1 MSINK
6 ETLKAMIRDF
16 QGFELSDEELEMI
29 RPELDNYLAELEL
42 LKELDLSDTL
52 SARLL
57 RAKEGGQVQ

>member
-1 MSINK
+1 MSIPK
-6 ETLKAMIRDF
+6 DTLKAMIRDF
-16 QGFELSDEELEMI
+16 QGFEMSDEELELI